1 MNLLICDDEK
11 LTRDGL
17 TFGIDWAALGIDHVE
32 AAADGMDAL
41 RICRTFS
48 PDILLTDVRMPRLD
62 GIQLSERLQSRFP
75 HMIILFMSGYS
86 DREYLKAAIRLRAV
100 EYVEK
105 PIDMDQIRSA
115 VSQAVDAYREHMA
128 SAEYHSYS
136 LRQEEAA
143 LAQALT
149 HQNADTSYEGC
160 PLTADMRESSC
171 CVTFLLQCYNLSP
184 ESAFDDTGIEKLLTA
199 PLMGLHAHSLF
210 APHRLDAYILHL
222 FFRDS
227 HAEEQISDLGN
238 QMASALLA
246 AGLTF
251 HLAAGRAVRS
261 ADLLYKSYN
270 DAVISLQNAFFREA
284 GSFLPYEKA
293 ADRSGFAD
301 LSGDEAEAAFRRLL
315 PDFDSNSLHQYADDL
330 LSSLQQVSVLPN
342 QVRDLYY
349 RLFSI
354 LADTTAGRQMDAAA
368 LFGHSSIWEGISSSI
383 SIYDLHRLF
392 IGLIDTW
399 IRASADSKATPTTVA
414 LIENYIAGHYG
425 DPGLSINAISEHVH
439 LSSSYVCTLFR
450 SQTGK
455 TLSQHITDYR
465 MEKARQLLSDPRNR
479 IQEVAEAVGYA
490 DSNYFSK
497 AFRKVYGVSPS
508 EFRGGKTS

>member
-17 TFGIDWAALGIDHVE
+17 TYGIDWPSLGIDHVE
-32 AAADGMDAL
+32 SASDGMDAL
-41 RICRTFS
+41 QVCRAFT

-62 GIQLSERLQSRFP
+62 GIQLAERLQGRFP

-115 VSQAVDAYREHMA
+115 VLAAAETFREHMV
-128 SAEYHSYS
+128 SAEYHAYS
-136 LRQEEAA
+136 RHQQEAA

-149 HQNADTSYEGC
+149 HPAADG
-160 PLTADMRESSC
+160 AGESAQLAPELRQCSC
-171 CVTFLLQCYNLSP
+171 CATFLLQCYHLSQ
-184 ESAFDDTGIEKLLTA
+184 EHGIDDDGIRDILLCA
-199 PLMGLHAHSLF
+199 LPQPHVRALF
-210 APHRLDAYILHL
+210 AAHRLDAFILHL
-222 FFRDS
+222 FFADAASADRQN
-227 HAEEQISDLGN
+227 ELGA
-238 QMASALLA
+238 QMAAALLS
-246 AGLTF
+246 AGLSF
-251 HLAAGRAVRS
+251 HLAAGRTVRS
-261 ADLLYKSYN
+261 ADLLCRSYS
-270 DAVISLQNAFFREA
+270 DAVISLQNAFFLEA
-284 GSFLPYEKA
+284 GSFIPYKKHS
-293 ADRSGFAD
+293 DPTDFAD
-301 LSGDEAEAAFRRLL
+301 LSGDETEAAFRRLL
-315 PDFDSNSLHQYADDL
+315 PDVDADSLHRFAEDL
-330 LSSLQQVSVLPN
+330 LTALRKASVLPN

-354 LADTTAGRQMDAAA
+354 LADSAAGRQAD
-368 LFGHSSIWEGISSSI
+368 LGTSPGSRSIWEDISSSI

-392 IGLIDTW
+392 LSQIDAW
-399 IRASADSKATPTTVA
+399 VQKAADSQNLPSAVD
-414 LIENYIAGHYG
+414 LILNYIAGHYG

-455 TLSQHITDYR
+455 TLSQYITDFR
-465 MEKARQLLSDPRNR
+465 MEKASQLLSDPRNR

-497 AFRKVYGVSPS
+497 AFRKAFGASPS
-508 EFRGGKTS
+508 EYRGGKSS